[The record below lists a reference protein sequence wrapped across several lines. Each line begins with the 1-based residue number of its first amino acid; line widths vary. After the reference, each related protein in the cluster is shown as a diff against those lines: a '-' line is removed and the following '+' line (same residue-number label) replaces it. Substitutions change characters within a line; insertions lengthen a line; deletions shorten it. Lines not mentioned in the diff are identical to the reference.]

1 MILKNGNL
9 IEKKYMEDK
18 IFLDT
23 NILIYAYSKTE
34 LDKRKIAHE
43 ILRTKTFV
51 ISTQVINE
59 FIWVMCRKYQV
70 EKEKLQMIGNRFLKM
85 FEVVIINLHTIQ
97 KALNIFTKYN
107 YSYWDSLIIAS
118 AIENGCSI
126 LYTEDMQTGQVL
138 EGKLKIVN
146 PFAYRK

>member
-1 MILKNGNL
+1 
-9 IEKKYMEDK
+9 MEDK